1 MSIDTSKIKDQARDG
16 IAEAL
21 GDAYDCMRVWS
32 AWGVGTMGPDDFA
45 LVVEDESRLEEITDA
60 ALAPVLSAIDAQAAE
75 IAALRQPWQ
84 PIETAP
90 KDGTWIVA
98 WRGAAGTGHH
108 DPMLIVRWHQF
119 DTDDEGGWSWPDS
132 PYDVWTDS
140 GRQRADTHVEEGE
153 AYFVE
158 DSGGEPFTHWMPLPA
173 PPVAL
178 SGESNGSN

>member
-45 LVVEDESRLEEITDA
+45 LVAEDESRLAEITDA
-60 ALAPVLSAIDAQAAE
+60 ALAPALAAIDAQAAE

-90 KDGTWIVA
+90 KDGTRVLLSTPTGKIA
-98 WRGAAGTGHH
+98 DGAFYQRYG
-108 DPMLIVRWHQF
+108 V
-119 DTDDEGGWSWPDS
+119 WSWPYVMAN
-132 PYDVWTDS
+132 P
-140 GRQRADTHVEEGE
+140 
-153 AYFVE
+153 
-158 DSGGEPFTHWMPLPA
+158 THWMPLPA
-173 PPVAL
+173 PPAAL
-178 SGESNGSN
+178 SGESNG